1 MERSIILSE
10 INKIFIEELDNENIN
25 IEEKTKAADIEEW
38 DSLSHIVLIVAIEKK
53 FNIRFTSEE
62 IQSWKD
68 VGEMLNSIQA
78 KGI

>member
-1 MERSIILSE
+1 MDRNSILSE
-10 INKIFIEELDNENIN
+10 INKIFIEELDNENII

-38 DSLSHIVLIVAIEKK
+38 DSLSHIILIVAIEKK
-53 FNIRFTSEE
+53 FNIRFTAEE

-68 VGEMLNSIQA
+68 VGEMLKSIQA